1 MNASLSKPSYEQK
14 CDIIGYEGRGQ
25 DKCGDVGEW
34 HLNEYL
40 VGLFSVFHT
49 IHVTLVLLVTWNR
62 MQIHVTHADV
72 LQSYQGLV
80 DIPQPMLGVEYQ
92 RQTHTYSVART
103 VH

>member
-1 MNASLSKPSYEQK
+1 MNACLSKPSYEQK

-25 DKCGDVGEW
+25 NKCGDMRV
-34 HLNEYL
+34 NEYL

-49 IHVTLVLLVTWNR
+49 IHVTLVLVTWNR
-62 MQIHVTHADV
+62 MQIHVTHAD
-72 LQSYQGLV
+72 LLHSYQGLV

-92 RQTHTYSVART
+92 RQAHTYCVART